1 MSGKW
6 LELLRQIAPRV
17 TRAAVLRDSTQ
28 PTGMRVLRILTDA
41 VEKDYE
47 GGLLATLIQD
57 QEQMRNHD
65 SRNHLPGFVRFNF

>member
-1 MSGKW
+1 VIVRSQFIGFRADLRLGFFVA
-6 LELLRQIAPRV
+6 LESPLRV
-17 TRAAVLRDSTQ
+17 
-28 PTGMRVLRILTDA
+28 DA
-41 VEKDYE
+41 VEKGFW